1 MPGKQ
6 TDAAKA
12 AGKTSA
18 QTVRA
23 RMAEDLN
30 EQYDVLMAVIKDA
43 LNAERTVKVEPPCPK
58 CGCTHYR
65 YAQVRDTNAALKAAE
80 FLANQ
85 GLGRPGEDQSRV
97 ERSFVVNRHV
107 IEPESAP

>member
-12 AGKTSA
+12 AGKTATQS
-18 QTVRA
+18 VRA
-23 RMAEDLN
+23 RMAEDLSD
-30 EQYDVLMAVIKDA
+30 QYDVLMAVIKDA

-65 YAQVRDTNAALKAAE
+65 YAKVRDTTAALKAAE

-85 GLGRPGEDQSRV
+85 GLGRPGEDQTRI
-97 ERSFVVNRHV
+97 EKSFIVNRHV
-107 IEPESAP
+107 VEPKESP